1 MNILRVLTASI
12 LFAVAALGGTARADM
27 IILAD
32 GTTLQV
38 FNVDVTPKCIYYTES
53 EAADAPVL
61 RIAADKVFAYKIG
74 DGPMQNMGAAAGA
87 PQATAPASP
96 APAEPATGEIAP
108 VPALDNATL
117 IARYNNQ
124 APLAYKG
131 KKPQY
136 NKHTNYFISLWGVEE
151 NSVLSD
157 SVLEV
162 GFEHVY
168 LENDKNRSIIGERL
182 KLTNKTDNTVYIS
195 LSHSFRRMNGG
206 YMDPFFKNA
215 VYNEG

>member
-1 MNILRVLTASI
+1 M
-12 LFAVAALGGTARADM
+12 LFAAAGFAGTARADM

-53 EAADAPVL
+53 EGADAPVL
-61 RIAADKVFAYKIG
+61 RVAADKVFAYKIG

-87 PQATAPASP
+87 PQATAPASA
-96 APAEPATGEIAP
+96 APAELATGEIAP

-136 NKHTNYFISLWGVEE
+136 NNIQITSFLFGAWRKIRFCLTASL
-151 NSVLSD
+151 
-157 SVLEV
+157 
-162 GFEHVY
+162 
-168 LENDKNRSIIGERL
+168 RSGSNMSIWRM
-182 KLTNKTDNTVYIS
+182 TKT
-195 LSHSFRRMNGG
+195 
-206 YMDPFFKNA
+206 A
-215 VYNEG
+215 A